1 MNIPFT
7 EKFRPTN
14 FDEIYNN
21 NNIDIILN
29 NCLKEKDIPHF
40 LFHGNSGNGKTTSV
54 KTFINK
60 LYGTQNHHNIL
71 YLNASDD
78 RGINIVREKIKTFS
92 KLSTTNNEIKI
103 IILDEA
109 DNMTYDAQSALRRIM
124 EIYCKNTRFIIIC
137 NFVNKIIEP
146 IISRCCK
153 VKFNSLTDEQ
163 IEKIIDKVENEMK
176 FKMNDV
182 IKNYI
187 INETNGDAR
196 KTLNI
201 IECLYQIYY
210 KEYNE
215 INVINNDDILNI
227 LNNLTGNID
236 NENFSKFIN
245 NIENTSGE
253 NLSNL
258 VRDFINQSY
267 DTNKII
273 KKFIKYI
280 FNMNINNE
288 IKNNIISKF
297 NNLLRK
303 IYEGTPEEFAIRNVI
318 YQYKYLYSNYLK

>member
-7 EKFRPTN
+7 EKFRPTEFN
-14 FDEIYNN
+14 EIYNN

-40 LFHGNSGNGKTTSV
+40 LFYGNSGNGKTTSV
-54 KTFINK
+54 KTFIKK
-60 LYGTQNHHNIL
+60 LYGTQKHHNIL

-124 EIYCKNTRFIIIC
+124 EIYSKNTRFIIIC
-137 NFVNKIIEP
+137 NFVNKIIDP

-163 IEKIIDKVENEMK
+163 IEKIIDKVEKEMK
-176 FKMNDV
+176 FKMDN
-182 IKNYI
+182 IIRNYI
-187 INETNGDAR
+187 VNETNGDAR

-210 KEYNE
+210 KENKD
-215 INVINNDDILNI
+215 NKKINNDDILNT
-227 LNNLTGNID
+227 LNDLTGNID
-236 NENFSKFIN
+236 DINFYKFIN

-253 NLSNL
+253 DLSNL
-258 VRDFINQSY
+258 VKDFINQCY

-280 FNMNINNE
+280 FNLDINNE
-288 IKNNIISKF
+288 IKNNIILKF
-297 NNLLRK
+297 HNLLRK